1 MNSPRNLCW
10 KLNWYRHSELEGAL
24 LLGKLARRSSEPE
37 LVRRLTRHCADE
49 ARHAWLWDR
58 TLAALDLPVLHIGR
72 SYQSF
77 YHVEVGTPRTVAEVL
92 ALTHVFEQRV
102 DQQFTADVADPDV
115 PLAARRTFRLMLR
128 DEQAHLEWVAGWL
141 AAHPGTGILLER
153 YRLADERVYRML
165 LPYKDRVWDIPGID
179 GATSARRAHE
189 EEFHAAQH
197 QHCA

>member
-1 MNSPRNLCW
+1 MNCQRNLSW

-24 LLGKLARRSSEPE
+24 LLGKLARRSNDPE

-58 TLAALDLPVLHIGR
+58 TLAALHLPILPIGR

-77 YHVEVGTPRTVAEVL
+77 YHAEAGTARTVAEVL

-102 DQQFTADVADPDV
+102 HRQFTEDAGSPDM
-115 PLAARRTFRLMLR
+115 PLAARRTFGVMLR
-128 DEQAHLEWVAGWL
+128 DEEGHLEWVAKWL
-141 AAHPGTGILLER
+141 GEHADTMTLLER
-153 YRLADERVYRML
+153 YRLADQRVYRML
-165 LPYKDRVWDIPGID
+165 LPYKDRIWDIPGVD
-179 GATSARRAHE
+179 GTTCARRSDE
-189 EEFHAAQH
+189 EELHAAQR

>member
-10 KLNWYRHSELEGAL
+10 KLNWYRQSELEGAL
-24 LLGKLARRSSEPE
+24 LLGRLARRSNDPE

-58 TLAALDLPVLHIGR
+58 TLAALNLPILPVNR

-77 YHVEVGTPRTVAEVL
+77 YHDEAGTPRTVAEVL
-92 ALTHVFEQRV
+92 ALTQVFERRV
-102 DQQFTADVADPDV
+102 DQQFTADVADPDM

-128 DEQAHLEWVAGWL
+128 DEQAHLEWVAEWL
-141 AAHPGTGILLER
+141 AAHPGTGTLLER

-165 LPYKDRVWDIPGID
+165 LPYKDRVWDIPGLD
-179 GATSARRAHE
+179 GTTSARGAHE
-189 EEFHAAQH
+189 EEFHSAQH